1 MQYLKGQR
9 VVHPSKPD
17 WGLGEVLNHSN
28 GDTVEIFF
36 VGVGL
41 KTLALSYVEPEKIR
55 GAAAVN
61 VHLDNLAR
69 NPSDNA
75 PKYHSLAKATDL
87 FLAQYPGGFHGD
99 RYMTEEREYKDT
111 ASAKAKD
118 LLDKKTMAGMLKKK
132 AYSDIVAQSL
142 LVLNSTTLVFPNEKM
157 AFRDGV
163 GNEAFQ
169 EDYCLALNMLLHGSE
184 EPSERFS
191 TFVGALD
198 DMSATKW
205 TTATYF
211 SFLCNPE
218 SQMFVKPTITQNAA
232 ALCRWEIN
240 YQPKV
245 NWQTYNL
252 ILKLAGHLFE
262 GLAELE
268 PRDFID
274 IQSFMWCVAA
284 KPKA

>member
-9 VVHPSKPD
+9 VMHPAKPD
-17 WGLGEVLNHSN
+17 WGLGEVLSHSN

-36 VGVGL
+36 VGVGH

-55 GAAAVN
+55 GAAAAN

-69 NPSDNA
+69 NPSDTA
-75 PKYHSLAKATDL
+75 PKYHSLAKATDI
-87 FLAQYPGGFHGD
+87 FLAQYPDGFHGD
-99 RYMTEEREYKDT
+99 RYLSEEREYKDA
-111 ASAKAKD
+111 ASAKAKE
-118 LLDKKTMAGMLKKK
+118 LLDKKEMAAMLKKK

-142 LVLNSTTLVFPNEKM
+142 LVLNATTLVFPNEKM

-163 GNEAFQ
+163 GAEVDQ
-169 EDYCLALNMLLHGSE
+169 SYYCNALFKLLHGPE
-184 EPSERFS
+184 EPSDRFNS
-191 TFVGALD
+191 FVGQLD

-211 SFLCNPE
+211 NFLVNSD

-245 NWQTYNL
+245 NWQTYNQ

-262 GLAELE
+262 GLSELK

-274 IQSFMWCVAA
+274 IQSFMWCIAA
-284 KPKA
+284 KPK

>member
-9 VVHPSKPD
+9 VIHPAKPD

-36 VGVGL
+36 VGVGQ

-55 GAAAVN
+55 GAAAAN

-69 NPSDNA
+69 NPSDSA

-87 FLAQYPGGFHGD
+87 FLDAYPGGFQGD
-99 RYMTEEREYKDT
+99 RYMSEEREYKDA
-111 ASAKAKD
+111 ASAKARE
-118 LLDKKTMAGMLKKK
+118 LLDKKALAGMLKKK
-132 AYSDIVAQSL
+132 EYADIVAQTL
-142 LVLNSTTLVFPNEKM
+142 QVLNATNLVFPNEKM
-157 AFRDGV
+157 ALRDGLA
-163 GNEAFQ
+163 NEMDQIEFC
-169 EDYCLALNMLLHGSE
+169 EALNSLLHGAE
-184 EPSERFS
+184 EPSQRFS
-191 TFVGALD
+191 NFVSALD

-211 SFLCNPE
+211 SFLCNPD

-262 GLAELE
+262 GLSELE
-268 PRDFID
+268 PRDYID
-274 IQSFMWCVAA
+274 VQSFMWCIAQA
-284 KPKA
+284 SK

>member
-9 VVHPSKPD
+9 VVHPAKPD
-17 WGLGEVLNHSN
+17 WGLGEVLSHSN

-36 VGVGL
+36 VGVGQ

-55 GAAAVN
+55 GAAAAN

-69 NPSDNA
+69 NPSDSA
-75 PKYHSLAKATDL
+75 PKYHSLAKATDI
-87 FLAQYPGGFHGD
+87 FLKEYPGGFHGD
-99 RYMTEEREYKDT
+99 RYQAEEREYKDA
-111 ASAKAKD
+111 ASAKAKE
-118 LLDKKTMAGMLKKK
+118 LLDKKAMAAMLKKK

-142 LVLNSTTLVFPNEKM
+142 QVLNATNLVFPNEKM
-157 AFRDGV
+157 ALRDGLA
-163 GNEAFQ
+163 NEVDQ
-169 EDYCLALNMLLHGSE
+169 PEYCQALNGLLHGTA

-191 TFVGALD
+191 NFVSALD

-211 SFLCNPE
+211 SFLCNSD

-262 GLAELE
+262 SLSELE

-274 IQSFMWCVAA
+274 IQSFMWCIAQQS
-284 KPKA
+284 K